1 LPFTV
6 FDWHGSVPGNISD
19 TTRRFFVVFPAHP
32 CAHTYD
38 SLTRASLATARF
50 ILSLDPLRD
59 PMGVLLAL
67 DHFALQTMSEASD
80 VWLIEL
86 VDSQK
91 VGLLY
96 SVLVEQN

>member
-1 LPFTV
+1 
-6 FDWHGSVPGNISD
+6 
-19 TTRRFFVVFPAHP
+19 
-32 CAHTYD
+32 
-38 SLTRASLATARF
+38 
-50 ILSLDPLRD
+50 
-59 PMGVLLAL
+59 L